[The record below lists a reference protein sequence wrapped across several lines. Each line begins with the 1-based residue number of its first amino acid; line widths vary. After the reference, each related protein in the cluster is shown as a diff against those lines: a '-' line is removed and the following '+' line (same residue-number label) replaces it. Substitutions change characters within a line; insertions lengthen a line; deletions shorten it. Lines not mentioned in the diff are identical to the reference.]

1 MMIAER
7 KNTRGRIEI
16 IASILFHCR
25 EGIKKTHIMC
35 KANVGYEQLCYYL
48 PNLIDTRLVTQDIED
63 GSVIYR
69 TTDTGREFLKS
80 YYDITKLLNQGNIRD
95 CKNLDKCQFTS
106 SEKGPGI
113 YGDRTSLVNKA
124 LISILKESEG
134 R

>member
-1 MMIAER
+1 MIAER

-35 KANVGYEQLCYYL
+35 KANIGYEQLSYYL
-48 PNLIDTRLVTQDIED
+48 PNLIDTKLVTQDIED

-80 YYDITKLLNQGNIRD
+80 YYDITKLLNQEND
-95 CKNLDKCQFTS
+95 KDFKNLGQFTS
-106 SEKGPGI
+106 SEKAPPI
-113 YGDRTSLVNKA
+113 YRESTCVVNKA
-124 LISILKESEG
+124 LISILEEYEA
-134 R
+134 